1 MYYISYFKATQ
12 CYLERREEEILK
24 NNLKNDSKISK
35 TSLKYV

>member
-1 MYYISYFKATQ
+1 MYYISYFNATQ
-12 CYLERREEEILK
+12 YYLERREEEILK